1 MVTIAEMVTDAVLD
15 DAYTWLCRRRAHYPA
30 SADIW
35 SFRPRWPL
43 SWKNSRLSSPQC
55 VAGIHLA
62 VPARA
67 PFKFSPHPLKTN
79 PHHEQDSDSDCPRLG
94 PLQKNQNVPFSH
106 LSLTPLG
113 RVW

>member
-1 MVTIAEMVTDAVLD
+1 MMTIDALVTDAVLD
-15 DAYTWLCRRRAHYPA
+15 DAYAWLCRRRARYPA

-62 VPARA
+62 IPARV
-67 PFKFSPHPLKTN
+67 PFKFLRTPLK
-79 PHHEQDSDSDCPRLG
+79 Q
-94 PLQKNQNVPFSH
+94 
-106 LSLTPLG
+106 TPTTHKTATQTV
-113 RVW
+113 RA